1 VLNAAHRAGK
11 REFFMF
17 GEVFNTSRPYTSQFT
32 TRNKMQA
39 VLDFP
44 FQDAARRFASQSE
57 DATVLRSLFVN
68 DDWYTDAN
76 SNVYQMPTFLGNHD
90 IGRFGALLLTDN
102 AGAADAELLRRDR
115 LAHELMYLSRGNPVV
130 YYGDEQ
136 GFTGVL
142 GFEGSRQSMFA
153 SQVDDY
159 LDDDLLGT
167 SRTHAQSNFNP
178 DHPLYRRISQLAL
191 LTKEHRALRNG
202 AHQHR
207 YAARRAGVY
216 AFSRIDARQ
225 QREYVVALNNSETPK
240 VASVPT
246 YVRRGAFVRV
256 YGTGRQRLRSG
267 ADRRLELTV
276 PALSTV
282 VYKATRTIP
291 ESLRAPRISLNRV
304 RPSVQTN
311 SRMRVHANVGG
322 ASFNEVTFYVK
333 QGDGRWRSTGTDDTR
348 PYRVFDDVSSL
359 RAGTE
364 LAYRAVVRDNA
375 GHVRV
380 SAPRRAVA
388 PAPRLTI
395 EAPAE
400 GGDVFGTIEVRVT
413 ADPERAT
420 HVVDIQRSVDGRR
433 WRTVHTD
440 SSSPVYTYF
449 DDVSAIPVG
458 TVIRYRAILTEPDG
472 TRVRSAVRTVT
483 RTEPQPLVDS
493 ATIAGSL
500 QSELGCPADW
510 DPACETSHL
519 AFDSTDGLWKATFT
533 LPAGSY
539 EYKVA
544 IDDSWDVN
552 YGAGGALN
560 GGNIV
565 LEVPAG
571 GASVTFVWDQVT
583 HVPTHTVNE

>member
-1 VLNAAHRAGK
+1 
-11 REFFMF
+11 
-17 GEVFNTSRPYTSQFT
+17 
-32 TRNKMQA
+32 
-39 VLDFP
+39 
-44 FQDAARRFASQSE
+44 
-57 DATVLRSLFVN
+57 
-68 DDWYTDAN
+68 
-76 SNVYQMPTFLGNHD
+76 
-90 IGRFGALLLTDN
+90 
-102 AGAADAELLRRDR
+102 
-115 LAHELMYLSRGNPVV
+115 
-130 YYGDEQ
+130 
-136 GFTGVL
+136 
-142 GFEGSRQSMFA
+142 MFA
-153 SQVDDY
+153 SQVEDY

-191 LTKEHRALRNG
+191 LTKEHRALRDG

-216 AFSRIDARQ
+216 AFSRVDARQ
-225 QREYVVALNNSETPK
+225 QREYVVALNNSEQPK
-240 VASVPT
+240 TAAVPT
-246 YVRRGAFVRV
+246 YVRRGSFVRV

-267 ADRRLELTV
+267 VDRRLELTV

-304 RPSVQTN
+304 RASAQAN
-311 SRMRVHANVGG
+311 SRMRVHANVSG

-375 GHVRV
+375 GHVRA
-380 SAPRRAVA
+380 SARRHAVV
-388 PAPRLTI
+388 PEPRLTI

-400 GGDVFGTIEVRVT
+400 GADAFGTIEVRVT

-420 HVVDIQRSVDGRR
+420 HVVDIQRRVDGRR

-449 DDVSAIPVG
+449 DDLSAVPVG

-472 TRVRSAVRTVT
+472 CAAPCAPSRGRSHNHWSTAPPSPAACRASSAARRTGTPRARRPIWSSTAPTGSGKRPSRSRKGPTSTRWRSTARGTST
-483 RTEPQPLVDS
+483 T
-493 ATIAGSL
+493 G
-500 QSELGCPADW
+500 PA
-510 DPACETSHL
+510 ER
-519 AFDSTDGLWKATFT
+519 
-533 LPAGSY
+533 
-539 EYKVA
+539 
-544 IDDSWDVN
+544 
-552 YGAGGALN
+552 
-560 GGNIV
+560 
-565 LEVPAG
+565 
-571 GASVTFVWDQVT
+571 
-583 HVPTHTVNE
+583 